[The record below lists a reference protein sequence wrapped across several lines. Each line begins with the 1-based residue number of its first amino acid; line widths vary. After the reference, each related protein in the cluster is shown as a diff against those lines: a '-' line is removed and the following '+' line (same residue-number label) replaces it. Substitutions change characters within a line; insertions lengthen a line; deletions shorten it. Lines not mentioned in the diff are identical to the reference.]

1 MSKAD
6 NRQGADTGL
15 KHQSPDA
22 GDAGNSLLNRDAGL
36 GSTGQSPLHKRSP
49 RGAPGRGQEA
59 MALPMLVYAALFVGL
74 SLVYVIG
81 LSMMSRGEGFSAQ
94 APVGLHNY
102 ARIISPLYLKSL
114 GQSLRLAA
122 FTALFCLLLGY
133 PFAYFMAKANP
144 KARTWIMMLL
154 IVPFWTNAL
163 IRIYGWKILLS
174 AGGPINSILLNT
186 GLIARPLRLLYTDF
200 AVQVGMVYA
209 MIPFLIL
216 PVYSAVERMD
226 WAMVEAS
233 RDLGA
238 SPMKAFITVT
248 LPMTLPGVLAGLVLT
263 FIPSIGLFF
272 LSDILGGSNT
282 MLWGNMVHNELLKS
296 RDLPFAAAL
305 SVVLLLLTG
314 AVILLYRRMGGKSEQ
329 MVF

>member
-1 MSKAD
+1 M
-6 NRQGADTGL
+6 RR
-15 KHQSPDA
+15 P
-22 GDAGNSLLNRDAGL
+22 RE
-36 GSTGQSPLHKRSP
+36 GS
-49 RGAPGRGQEA
+49 GRRREL
-59 MALPMLVYAALFVGL
+59 MALPMSLYAALFVGV
-74 SLVYVIG
+74 SLLYVIG
-81 LSMMSRGEGFSAQ
+81 LSLFTRGDGFAAQ
-94 APVGLHNY
+94 PPLTMGNY
-102 ARIISPLYLKSL
+102 GRIASPLYLRSL
-114 GQSLRLAA
+114 LQSLRLA
-122 FTALFCLLLGY
+122 FWTALLCLGIGY
-133 PFAYFMAKANP
+133 PFAYFMAKSRP
-144 KARTWIMMLL
+144 RARTWMMMLL

-174 AGGPINSILLNT
+174 TTGPINQALQGL
-186 GLIARPLRLLYTDF
+186 GLIEQPLRLLYTDF

-209 MIPFLIL
+209 MIPFMVL

-238 SPMKAFITVT
+238 SPRRAFLTVT
-248 LPMTLPGVLAGLVLT
+248 LPMTLPGVFAGLVLT

-272 LSDILGGSNT
+272 LSDLLGGSNT

-305 SVVLLLLTG
+305 SVVLLGLTG
-314 AVILLYRRMGGKSEQ
+314 LVILLYRRMGGKAEN

>member
-1 MSKAD
+1 MSA
-6 NRQGADTGL
+6 
-15 KHQSPDA
+15 
-22 GDAGNSLLNRDAGL
+22 
-36 GSTGQSPLHKRSP
+36 
-49 RGAPGRGQEA
+49 RGATGARPSREA
-59 MALPMLVYAALFVGL
+59 MAFPMLAYALLFVLL
-74 SLVYVIG
+74 SLLYIIG
-81 LSMMSRGEGFSAQ
+81 LSFMTRQEGFAAG
-94 APVGLHNY
+94 APYGLQNFG
-102 ARIISPLYLKSL
+102 RIASPLYLRSL
-114 GQSLRLAA
+114 LQSLRLA
-122 FTALFCLLLGY
+122 FVTALLCGVLGY
-133 PFAYFMAKANP
+133 PFAYFMAKSSP
-144 KARTWIMMLL
+144 RARTWVMMLL

-174 AGGPINSILLNT
+174 ANGPINQALMYL
-186 GLIARPLRLLYTDF
+186 GLVDRPLKLLYTDF

-209 MIPFLIL
+209 MIPFMVL

-238 SPMKAFITVT
+238 SPARAFLTIT

-272 LSDILGGSNT
+272 LSDLLGGSNT

-305 SVVLLLLTG
+305 SVVLLGLTG
-314 AVILLYRRMGGKSEQ
+314 LVILLYRRMGGKAEN